1 VRNPDPLRHSFT
13 LKSIETT
20 LARRPLAESLVPRT
34 AIDEAFAQTGKS
46 FRRHPDRGRFEDAIV
61 TPLLASVLRATG
73 LYAIGMRNAS
83 RLVVRE
89 IDCLI
94 DKLPPAFD
102 GYRILHLA
110 DLHIDSVPGLAQAVA
125 ETVGGLNAE
134 LVVMTGDYRFRTH
147 GPCDAVWPGM
157 RRILAALSPADGV
170 YGILGNHD
178 SSDMAYPLEELG
190 VQLLINDALPI
201 CRGSESIWLAGVD
214 DWYDYRTDDL
224 GRALEA
230 VPAYACKVLLAHT
243 PDLYEEANAAGID
256 VYLCG
261 HTHAGQV
268 RLPLLGS
275 VIQNSD
281 APRKY
286 THGRW
291 RHGRMH
297 GYTSAG
303 IGCSMLPIRFNCP
316 PEVVRIHLR
325 RRPAL
330 ELQSART
337 RDERHRVSM
346 FRAHRPAATC

>member
-1 VRNPDPLRHSFT
+1 M
-13 LKSIETT
+13 
-20 LARRPLAESLVPRT
+20 RT
-34 AIDEAFAQTGKS
+34 AIDEAFAQTGRP
-46 FRRHPDRGRFEDAIV
+46 FRRHPNRGKFEDAIAK
-61 TPLLASVLRATG
+61 PLLTSLLRASG
-73 LYAIGMRNAS
+73 LYALGMRNAS

-89 IDCLI
+89 IDCVI
-94 DKLPPAFD
+94 EKLPPAFD

-110 DLHIDSVPGLAQAVA
+110 DLHIDSVPGLARTVA
-125 ETVGGLNAE
+125 ETVRDLDSE
-134 LVVMTGDYRFRTH
+134 LVVMTGDYRYLTD

-157 RRILAALSPADGV
+157 RRVLAALSPADGV
-170 YGILGNHD
+170 FGILGNHD

-190 VQLLINDALPI
+190 VQLLINDAMPI
-201 CRGSESIWLAGVD
+201 SRGSERIWLAGVD
-214 DWYDYRTDDL
+214 DWYDYRTHDL
-224 GRALEA
+224 ERALER
-230 VPAYACKVLLAHT
+230 VPAYACTVLMAHT
-243 PDLYEEANAAGID
+243 PDLYEEASAAGTD
-256 VYLCG
+256 LYLCG

-286 THGRW
+286 THGYW
-291 RHGRMH
+291 RHRRMQ

-330 ELQSART
+330 ERQSVRT

-346 FRAHRPAATC
+346 FRAHRPAATY